1 MSYISLIVPAFHLN
15 TKDMEEINKYLCSQ
29 FNFTSDK
36 YKLIEIKDDNQKQ
49 EIHYGIAFNESNLS
63 LQKIDQLIYQRNCIL
78 NLSNKAFEC
87 LELISK
93 KINDIEYIINSVKE
107 DNIKLNNKFNQKK
120 IGEEEEKNNE
130 IINSIKEKEKRKIDF
145 SEKSL
150 KKIKIE
156 FNNMIEEIKL
166 LNMKVNNKKYI
177 QKDKIVNILKNDKL
191 ENNDEIIYH

>member
-1 MSYISLIVPAFHLN
+1 MSYISLIVPAFHIN
-15 TKDMEEINKYLCSQ
+15 TKDMNDINKYLCSQ

-49 EIHYGIAFNESNLS
+49 EIHYGIVFNESNLS
-63 LQKIDQLIYQRNCIL
+63 LQKIDQLIYQRNCIQ

-107 DNIKLNNKFNQKK
+107 DNINLSNRFSLNK
-120 IGEEEEKNNE
+120 IEGEEEKNND
-130 IINSIKEKEKRKIDF
+130 IINNIKEKEKRKIDF
-145 SEKSL
+145 SEKSI

-177 QKDKIVNILKNDKL
+177 QKDKIVNILKSEKM

>member
-1 MSYISLIVPAFHLN
+1 M
-15 TKDMEEINKYLCSQ
+15 
-29 FNFTSDK
+29 
-36 YKLIEIKDDNQKQ
+36 IEIKDDNQKQ

-130 IINSIKEKEKRKIDF
+130 IRKSIKEKEKRKIDF

-166 LNMKVNNKKYI
+166 LNMKVNNKIYI

>member
-1 MSYISLIVPAFHLN
+1 MSYISLIVPAFHIN
-15 TKDMEEINKYLCSQ
+15 TNDMSEINKYLCSQ

-49 EIHYGIAFNESNLS
+49 EIHYGIVFNESNLS
-63 LQKIDQLIYQRNCIL
+63 LQKIDQLIYQRNCIQ
-78 NLSNKAFEC
+78 NLSNKAIEC

-107 DNIKLNNKFNQKK
+107 DNINLNNKFNQKK
-120 IGEEEEKNNE
+120 IGGEEEKNNE
-130 IINSIKEKEKRKIDF
+130 IINNIKEKEKRKIDF
-145 SEKSL
+145 SETSL

-177 QKDKIVNILKNDKL
+177 QKDKIVNIMKNEKM

>member
-49 EIHYGIAFNESNLS
+49 EIHYGIVFNESNLS
-63 LQKIDQLIYQRNCIL
+63 LQKIDQLIYQRNCIQ
-78 NLSNKAFEC
+78 NLCYKAFEC

-93 KINDIEYIINSVKE
+93 KINDIEFIINSVKE
-107 DNIKLNNKFNQKK
+107 DNINLNNKFNQKK

>member
-15 TKDMEEINKYLCSQ
+15 TNDMNDINKYLCSQ

-36 YKLIEIKDDNQKQ
+36 YTLIKIKDDNQKQ

-63 LQKIDQLIYQRNCIL
+63 LQKIDQLIYQRNCNQ

-107 DNIKLNNKFNQKK
+107 DNINLNNKFNQKK
-120 IGEEEEKNNE
+120 LGEEEKNND
-130 IINSIKEKEKRKIDF
+130 IINNIKEKEKRKIDF

-166 LNMKVNNKKYI
+166 LNMKVNKKYI
-177 QKDKIVNILKNDKL
+177 QKDKIVNILKNEKI
-191 ENNDEIIYH
+191 ENSDEIVYH

>member
-156 FNNMIEEIKL
+156 FNNMIEEMKL

>member
-166 LNMKVNNKKYI
+166 LNMKVNKKYI